1 MGNIR
6 ATPSINTYKISEKQ
20 NLLQKRVFA
29 RSFQEKATSQ
39 TEFSIIYSVKNIG
52 QDLLFF
58 LFCDFNFFDYS
69 WFTVF
74 CQLLLYS
81 KVTQNI
87 YILFFTLF
95 SIMFHYKW
103 DLRFLSFFYFFI
115 FYFLIFLFFLFYSSL
130 RICHLTTSDSL
141 VLLSSFIC
149 CKLGNKLFA

>member
-58 LFCDFNFFDYS
+58 LFCDFHFFDYS
-69 WFTVF
+69 
-74 CQLLLYS
+74 
-81 KVTQNI
+81 
-87 YILFFTLF
+87 
-95 SIMFHYKW
+95 
-103 DLRFLSFFYFFI
+103 
-115 FYFLIFLFFLFYSSL
+115 
-130 RICHLTTSDSL
+130 
-141 VLLSSFIC
+141 
-149 CKLGNKLFA
+149 